1 MATKGKTRRP
11 PVAAAKNSTVKGK
24 VPAVSTE
31 DISRELASTLT
42 ISKAKSTRNGA
53 TRVPTPERRVLAMRT
68 VNGASQ
74 GLSTVMKTGWKAPGE
89 DLAVKKS
96 AANTHE
102 AFGLAT
108 SARAALGDL
117 RAISPGDVDVERA
130 AITVAGKLLS
140 LDMVRANSLLDNPR
154 LILEVRTRFG
164 RAFRYAWPTSRA
176 HEFRHRSTS

>member
-1 MATKGKTRRP
+1 MATKAKTRRP
-11 PVAAAKNSTVKGK
+11 PVAAAKKSTVKGK

-74 GLSTVMKTGWKAPGE
+74 GLSTVMKTGWKAPSE
-89 DLAVKKS
+89 DLAKKS

-102 AFGLAT
+102 AFSLAT

-117 RAISPGDVDVERA
+117 RAISPGDIDVERA

-140 LDMVRANSLLDNPR
+140 LDMVRANSLLDC
-154 LILEVRTRFG
+154 
-164 RAFRYAWPTSRA
+164 S
-176 HEFRHRSTS
+176 